1 MKRVRV
7 DFNARDEKGLIP
19 VSLARFESDVQL
31 GEVVQ
36 AYDGEEG
43 FYGDATIAEIDN
55 ANGFAY
61 LDISW
66 DQLRDPSP
74 KVETQS
80 DLVVYTDHG
89 WLIVEVKSTS
99 TASGLVLVE
108 QEPGSKTHIASVP
121 GREGLLA
128 S

>member
-7 DFNARDEKGLIP
+7 DFNARDERGLIP
-19 VSLARFESDVQL
+19 VSLARFESDVQV

-43 FYGDATIAEIDN
+43 FYGDATVVEIDN
-55 ANGFAY
+55 ARGFAH
-61 LDISW
+61 LDIGW

-80 DLVVYTDHG
+80 DLVIYTDQG
-89 WLIVEVKSTS
+89 WFIVEVKTSS
-99 TASGLVLVE
+99 TASSLVLVE
-108 QEPGSKTHIASVP
+108 QEPGSRTHIASVP

>member
-7 DFNARDEKGLIP
+7 DFNARDERGLIP
-19 VSLARFESDVQL
+19 VSLTRFESHVQA

-43 FYGDATIAEIDN
+43 FYGDATVAAIDD
-55 ANGFAY
+55 AKGFAY

-80 DLVVYTDHG
+80 DLVIYLDQG
-89 WLIVEVKSTS
+89 WLIVQVKSS
-99 TASGLVLVE
+99 SASSGWAIVE
-108 QEPGSKTHIASVP
+108 RQPGSRTHIASVP

>member
-7 DFNARDEKGLIP
+7 DFNARDERGLIP
-19 VSLARFESDVQL
+19 VSLARFESDVQV

-43 FYGDATIAEIDN
+43 FYGDATVAEIDS
-55 ANGFAY
+55 AKGFAY

-80 DLVVYTDHG
+80 DLVIYTDQG
-89 WLIVEVKSTS
+89 WLIVEVKTTS

-108 QEPGSKTHIASVP
+108 QEPGSRTHIASVP